1 MPIFVSSLGLLFSVE
16 FSVKFYF
23 LVHVNQSL
31 SCIRSC
37 HTDLVSIVFPVIFPR
52 FLSHLLYFKLSFLEG
67 FRYALINSI
76 FSLFAVI
83 VPVNRQVKVE
93 FKLYESVFYT
103 RVSPVSPLLR
113 LCLNNRSEGQPRVL
127 KMTFR
132 FGCLSEILGKSNM
145 GS

>member
-1 MPIFVSSLGLLFSVE
+1 MSIFVSSLGLLFSVQY
-16 FSVKFYF
+16 SVKFHF

-67 FRYALINSI
+67 FRYAFINSI
-76 FSLFAVI
+76 FSFFAVI

-103 RVSPVSPLLR
+103 RVSLVSHLR
-113 LCLNNRSEGQPRVL
+113 LCLNNTGQKDSREVL
-127 KMTFR
+127 EMTFR
-132 FGCLSEILGKSNM
+132 FGKSNM
-145 GS
+145 AS